1 MIGELGGVQMGNEGE
16 IELSVTIYDV
26 TSLPLTVG
34 TDSGRAEGDATG
46 NVGHATDDNGPSR
59 GYVSSL

>member
-1 MIGELGGVQMGNEGE
+1 MSCIITLACCDWGVGGGYKMGNEGE

-34 TDSGRAEGDATG
+34 
-46 NVGHATDDNGPSR
+46 H
-59 GYVSSL
+59 

>member
-1 MIGELGGVQMGNEGE
+1 VIGELGGVQMGNEGE

-34 TDSGRAEGDATG
+34 
-46 NVGHATDDNGPSR
+46 H
-59 GYVSSL
+59 